1 MTYYGCFPSV
11 WVRTSQ
17 LLLQNKALCFLSQS
31 PGLETLTLLFLWQRS
46 GIPLSL
52 QNSSSECVMADRADS
67 CQKKT
72 THLGV
77 GLGRGEASKYFG
89 SSSSKSRRRAAA
101 KAQFDPAPTRNKK
114 SRHESP
120 SPSAQHAPK
129 RFPLLPHPCLC
140 SPSLGASRW
149 QSPSWDSPQSA
160 AAGGKNLDSISYKCK
175 KRGSSAHSWVW
186 FHAF

>member
-1 MTYYGCFPSV
+1 MTYYGCLPSV

-17 LLLQNKALCFLSQS
+17 LLLQNKALCFLTQS

-52 QNSSSECVMADRADS
+52 QNSSSECVMADRAES
-67 CQKKT
+67 CQKKKKQKK

-89 SSSSKSRRRAAA
+89 SSSLKSHHRAAA

-114 SRHESP
+114 SRHGSP

-149 QSPSWDSPQSA
+149 QSPSWDSLQSA
-160 AAGGKNLDSISYKCK
+160 AAGGKNLSYKCK
-175 KRGSSAHSWVW
+175 KLGSSAHS
-186 FHAF
+186 